1 MEANR
6 YRHVCRLID
15 QVSPHRRRPRQQFSD
30 ARIIKVF
37 LYAVLKDRPR
47 CFACDPANW
56 EPKLLESVGTL
67 PSPTTLG
74 RRLRSIPCQQLL
86 ERLLVLLGEDQPNGL
101 LKCID
106 SKPLVVGN
114 YSRDRHATRGR
125 AAGSMA
131 RGYKLHAIC
140 RGKQVVQWMISS
152 MNVSDQTAATHLI
165 PRLEGVG
172 YLSADNGYDSNRLYR
187 LATTQQHQLVAPA
200 RRNNRLVYDVRRNS
214 AGRLRSLDLLNP
226 LLHRG
231 AEESFGQ
238 SLMRERTGIERAF
251 GHMAMLG
258 LNHLPPWVRR
268 PHRVAAWVAGK
279 LIFYMMRCREIKR
292 LTAIMR

>member
-1 MEANR
+1 MEADR
-6 YRHVCRLID
+6 YRRVCRLID
-15 QVSPHRRRPRQQFSD
+15 QVSPHRRRPREQFSD
-30 ARIIKVF
+30 ARMIKVF

-56 EPKLLESVGTL
+56 EPKLLQAIGTL

-86 ERLLVLLGEDQPNGL
+86 ERLMVLMGEDQPSGL
-101 LKCID
+101 LKYID
-106 SKPLVVGN
+106 SKPLVVGH
-114 YSRDRHATRGR
+114 YSKDRYATRGR
-125 AAGSMA
+125 AAGAMA

-140 RGKQVVQWMISS
+140 ENKQVTQWMITS
-152 MNVSDQTAATHLI
+152 MNVSDQTAAAQLI
-165 PRLEGVG
+165 PRMNGVG

-187 LATTQQHQLVAPA
+187 VAAAQQHQLVAPA
-200 RRNNRLVYDVRRNS
+200 RRKNRLVYDVRRNS
-214 AGRLRSLDLLNP
+214 EARLRSLDLLNP
-226 LLHRG
+226 LLHREG
-231 AEESFGQ
+231 RKSFGQ
-238 SLMRERTGIERAF
+238 FLMRERTGIERIF
-251 GHMAMLG
+251 GHAAMLG

-292 LTAIMR
+292 LTAMMR